1 MRMVNTSIL
10 VVAALAA
17 AGTVAWLLMRSQ
29 PAPIPATP
37 SVTSDAPTLSAR
49 SPPPSA
55 TRYPIEKAA
64 GETVVE
70 PTEPLPTLDASD
82 GPIVAAASKVVRGD
96 DIERLFNPK
105 DFARRI
111 VATVDNLPR
120 SRVPPKIMA
129 LRSATGPLLVKPG
142 EGEFA
147 LDPRNAERYARY
159 VDFFTKVDLGRAV
172 GVYVHFYPLL
182 QQAYRELGYP
192 EGHFNDRLIAAI
204 DDLLAAPTP
213 SSLVHLAQP
222 HVLYTFADPDLEARS
237 AGQKIMLRMGPDN
250 AQRVKVRLRELRKRL
265 TGLPR
270 S

>member
-1 MRMVNTSIL
+1 MRMVNTGIL
-10 VVAALAA
+10 VAAALAA
-17 AGTVAWLLMRSQ
+17 AGAVAWLVMRSQ
-29 PAPIPATP
+29 PAPIPA
-37 SVTSDAPTLSAR
+37 R
-49 SPPPSA
+49 PPPVTANAPVVSEA
-55 TRYPIEKAA
+55 APPPTRYPIEKAD

-70 PTEPLPTLDASD
+70 ATEILPTLDASD
-82 GPIVAAASKVVRGD
+82 ASIVAAGSKVVRGD
-96 DIERLFNPK
+96 DLERLFNLQ

-120 SRVPPKIMA
+120 SQVPPKIMA
-129 LRSATGPLLVKPG
+129 LRPATGPLAVTGG
-142 EGEFA
+142 EGELV

-159 VDFFTKVDLGRAV
+159 VDFFTRVDLGRAV

-192 EGHFNDRLIAAI
+192 QGHFNDRLIAAI

-213 SSLVHLAQP
+213 SSPVRLAQP

-237 AGQKIMLRMGPDN
+237 AGQKIMLRMGPEN
-250 AQRVKVRLRELRKRL
+250 AQRVKVRLRELRQRL

-270 S
+270 A